1 MDYTNYVA
9 PEILVL
15 IPVLCGVGKVLKDTE
30 KIPDSR
36 IPLILTVIGIALT
49 ALYVMGTNG
58 ISPVSIFTSFVQ
70 GILVAAVSVYGN
82 QIFKQS
88 KK

>member
-1 MDYTNYVA
+1 MDYTNYVS

-30 KIPDSR
+30 KIQDNR
-36 IPLILTVIGIALT
+36 IPLILTVIGIFLT

-58 ISPVSIFTSFVQ
+58 ISPVSIFTSVVQ